1 MGGQLTTLN
10 ADIQQ
15 RAMINAL
22 NNATANAL
30 AQTSNNTNGVSTL
43 GQGAASSY
51 DQNQMQNVLDKIDEL
66 INVLRRLAM

>member
-10 ADIQQ
+10 ADIQL
-15 RAMINAL
+15 RATINDL
-22 NNATANAL
+22 KNATANAL
-30 AQTSNNTNGVSTL
+30 VQTSNNTNGVSTL

-51 DQNQMQNVLDKIDEL
+51 DQNQIQNVLDKIDEL

>member
-1 MGGQLTTLN
+1 
-10 ADIQQ
+10 
-15 RAMINAL
+15 
-22 NNATANAL
+22 
-30 AQTSNNTNGVSTL
+30 VSTL